1 MVADIL
7 DTVEEMLRHK
17 DKLYGDAFY
26 KVWEEYDLTAT
37 SVLLSIK
44 LSRLKSLEK
53 RGESATPFIKDTLMD
68 IIGYCVLTLHE
79 LRGKKLERRKHLLIE
94 PDQCI

>member
-7 DTVEEMLRHK
+7 DTVEEMLRQK
-17 DKLYGDAFY
+17 DKLYEDAFY
-26 KVWEEYDLTAT
+26 TVWEEYGLTAT

-53 RGESATPFIKDTLMD
+53 RGENVMPFIRDTLMD
-68 IIGYCVLTLHE
+68 IIGYCILTLHE
-79 LRGKKLERRKHLLIE
+79 LKGKKLERRKHLLVE
-94 PDQCI
+94 PDQHI